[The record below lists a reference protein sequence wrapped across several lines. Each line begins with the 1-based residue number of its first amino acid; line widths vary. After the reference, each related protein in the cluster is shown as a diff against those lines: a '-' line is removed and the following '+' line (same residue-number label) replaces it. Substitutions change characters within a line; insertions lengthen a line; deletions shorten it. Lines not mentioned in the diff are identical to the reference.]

1 MNGVIIMK
9 EKDLEKIKI
18 IQLLL
23 QKQVTQEIAR
33 RFKNEVQQRG

>member
-1 MNGVIIMK
+1 MNGVFIMK

-23 QKQVTQEIAR
+23 QKQVTVGA
-33 RFKNEVQQRG
+33 KLKLPLSPK